1 MVFSKATKL
10 ALIGALSLP
19 SGPVLADAAA
29 NRAQINKVYNALD
42 EAAWKQLL
50 SVSLAATNQPVVKD
64 GRVMDRDKVV
74 TCTSK
79 QVTAGL
85 NDWVTEASLLNPT
98 STSVW
103 PGSLIYA
110 NRQLAE
116 GTPTPIRLDRAPLT
130 IRVNLPGL
138 QGNAGTKTITDPTN
152 VSVKNAVSDLVVNW
166 LNTAGKTN
174 ASPQRIFSQSEK
186 AFSTQQIGV
195 DMGFSAQWASGSASG
210 KMKVN
215 SSSKET
221 VVLKMIKQVY
231 YSAEIEIAG
240 GVESYFADDVTLTDA
255 DIDTSKPP
263 AIVTNVDYGRIL
275 IAQMRVSEA
284 VTTAHAEAAMSY
296 AAGDNKASGTVST
309 DIQNTAKN
317 AQFRVIAIGGG
328 TTSDSGTELFNGDF
342 SGFGKAIAEDFV
354 FSSQSP
360 AAPISYSVASLD
372 GQLRKM
378 NATTDYVEHD
388 CQEFPNRSVELKSTG
403 WYVSKFA
410 VHYMTPTGP
419 NGTPFPFLWVSGD
432 KTSPY
437 QSGRIYI
444 PGDATNISIVGEEYT
459 GLVWDPVRKPLNLR
473 GDALTKQHNCFK
485 ISGTTLNPN
494 MSRCD

>member
-1 MVFSKATKL
+1 MFISKATKL
-10 ALIGALSLP
+10 AMIGVLSLP
-19 SGPVLADAAA
+19 GGPALADAAA
-29 NRAQINKVYNALD
+29 NRAQINKVYNAWD

-50 SVSLAATNQPVVKD
+50 SVKLEATNQPVVKD
-64 GRVMDRDKVV
+64 GRVEDRDRVV

-79 QVTAGL
+79 KVTAGL
-85 NDWVTEASLLNPT
+85 NEWVTEASLLNPT

-110 NRQLAE
+110 DRQLAE
-116 GTPTPIRLDRAPLT
+116 GTPTPIRVDRAPVT

-138 QGNAGTKTITDPTN
+138 SGNAGTKTIPDPTN

-174 ASPQRIFSQSEK
+174 APPERIFSQSEK
-186 AFSTQQIGV
+186 AYSTQQIGV
-195 DMGFSAQWASGSASG
+195 DLGFSGQWASGSASG
-210 KMKVN
+210 AMKVN

-240 GVESYFADDVTLTDA
+240 GVESYFANSVTLDDSVISTA
-255 DIDTSKPP
+255 KPP
-263 AIVTNVDYGRIL
+263 AVVTNVDYGRIL

-284 VTTAHAEAAMSY
+284 ITTAHAEAAMSY
-296 AAGDNKASGTVST
+296 AAGDNKVSGNVST
-309 DIQNTAKN
+309 DIANTAKN

-328 TTSDSGTELFNGDF
+328 ATSDTGTELFNGDF
-342 SGFGKAIAEDFV
+342 SGFGKAIKEDFV
-354 FSSQSP
+354 FSAQSP

-403 WYVSKFA
+403 GYVSKFA
-410 VHYMTPTGP
+410 ITYMVPKGP
-419 NGTPFPFLWVSGD
+419 DGTLLPVVWASGD

-437 QSGRIYI
+437 QSGKIYI
-444 PGDATNISIVGEEYT
+444 PGDAKSINIVGQEYT
-459 GLVWDPVRKPLNLR
+459 GLVWDPVRTPLNVR
-473 GDALTKQHNCFK
+473 GDSLTKQHNCFK